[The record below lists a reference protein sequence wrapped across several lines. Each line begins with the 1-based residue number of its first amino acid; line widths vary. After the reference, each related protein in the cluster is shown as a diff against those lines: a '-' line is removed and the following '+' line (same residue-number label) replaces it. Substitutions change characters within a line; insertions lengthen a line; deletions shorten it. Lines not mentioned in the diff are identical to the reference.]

1 MNRCLALMCAL
12 LFAFVSVSSACMAA
26 PTDWIRFDLAA
37 QRDRSEIHVDFHD
50 ESRGRDEHQ
59 WSNGFK
65 PSELIGL
72 DVAGFY
78 SAGSRPLHFA
88 VIREAGRLDCAGNGG
103 SSRASGNCGFTP
115 DAGFMQ
121 LLASRGIGH
130 PNREQAFGLMA
141 LDVQRS
147 LIDAIAAA
155 RYPTPRVGDL
165 MSMTAVGVDSGY
177 IGALARAGYRPNSI
191 DALVEFKA
199 LEITPQWIGGLARIG
214 YANLPP
220 DQLMQLK
227 ALDIGADYIAG
238 FDSLGYRR
246 LPVDELVQLKALD
259 VTPSFVRSAVD
270 QSRPL
275 PTVAELI
282 QMKLF
287 GTRR

>member
-1 MNRCLALMCAL
+1 MNRCLAFMCAL

-37 QRDRSEIHVDFHD
+37 QRDRSEIHATFHD

-88 VIREAGRLDCAGNGG
+88 VARDAGRLDCVGNGG
-103 SSRASGNCGFTP
+103 ASRASGNCGFTP

-121 LLASRGIGH
+121 LLASRGIGR
-130 PNREQAFGLMA
+130 PDREQAFGLMA
-141 LDVQRS
+141 LDVRRS
-147 LIDAIAAA
+147 LIDAVAAA
-155 RYPTPRVGDL
+155 RYPTPSVDDL
-165 MSMTAVGVDSGY
+165 MSMTAVGVTGGY
-177 IGALARAGYRPNSI
+177 IGELARAGYRPKSI
-191 DALVEFKA
+191 DSLVQFKA

-214 YANLPP
+214 YANLPS
-220 DQLMQLK
+220 DELMQLK
-227 ALDIGADYIAG
+227 ALDISADFIAG

-259 VTPSFVRSAVD
+259 VTPSFARSAVGE
-270 QSRPL
+270 SRPL
-275 PTVAELI
+275 PSVDQLI

>member
-1 MNRCLALMCAL
+1 
-12 LFAFVSVSSACMAA
+12 MAA

-141 LDVQRS
+141 LDVRRS

-191 DALVEFKA
+191 DSLVEFKA

-214 YANLPP
+214 YANLPS

-259 VTPSFVRSAVD
+259 VTPSFVRSALD
-270 QSRPL
+270 QNRPL